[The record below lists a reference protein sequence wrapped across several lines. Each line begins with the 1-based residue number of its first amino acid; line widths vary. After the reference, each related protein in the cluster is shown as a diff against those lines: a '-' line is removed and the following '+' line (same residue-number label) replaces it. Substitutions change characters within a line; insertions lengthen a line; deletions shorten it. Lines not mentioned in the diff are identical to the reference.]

1 MKNHFSL
8 KGKKEKGK
16 ITRQTLNNFTII
28 KSITIILMYVSQL
41 KKNIYIYIFLLSH
54 TQIIFLKRQQ
64 SLFFAF
70 FTMRHPPF
78 FHRAAPPFPSSCCVL
93 LFSTPHACLLYIQF
107 CHLTLLGTYG
117 VLTFHVSSIQVEMEV
132 LISWA

>member
-28 KSITIILMYVSQL
+28 KSITIILVYVSQL
-41 KKNIYIYIFLLSH
+41 KKKIYIYIYLFFFLLSH

-70 FTMRHPPF
+70 FTMRHQPF
-78 FHRAAPPFPSSCCVL
+78 FHCAAPPFPSSCCVL
-93 LFSTPHACLLYIQF
+93 LVSTPRACLLYIQF

-117 VLTFHVSSIQVEMEV
+117 VLTFHLSPISS
-132 LISWA
+132 

>member
-28 KSITIILMYVSQL
+28 KLIKIILMYVSQL
-41 KKNIYIYIFLLSH
+41 KKKYIYIYIYFFYCHTHKLS
-54 TQIIFLKRQQ
+54 FLKGNNPF
-64 SLFFAF
+64 SLLFF
-70 FTMRHPPF
+70 TVRHPPF

-117 VLTFHVSSIQVEMEV
+117 VLTFHVSP
-132 LISWA
+132 ISS

>member
-41 KKNIYIYIFLLSH
+41 KKKIYIYIFFFFLFYCHTHKLS
-54 TQIIFLKRQQ
+54 FLKGNNPF
-64 SLFFAF
+64 SLLFLLCGTHLFF
-70 FTMRHPPF
+70 TVRH
-78 FHRAAPPFPSSCCVL
+78 L
-93 LFSTPHACLLYIQF
+93 LFPLLVVFCSLAHHTHAFYIF
-107 CHLTLLGTYG
+107 NSATSH
-117 VLTFHVSSIQVEMEV
+117 S
-132 LISWA
+132 

>member
-41 KKNIYIYIFLLSH
+41 KKKYIYIYNFSCETYTKITVIDLIIVKLFRVCLVIFPLS
-54 TQIIFLKRQQ
+54 
-64 SLFFAF
+64 
-70 FTMRHPPF
+70 F
-78 FHRAAPPFPSSCCVL
+78 FHFK
-93 LFSTPHACLLYIQF
+93 
-107 CHLTLLGTYG
+107 
-117 VLTFHVSSIQVEMEV
+117 EK
-132 LISWA
+132 